1 LGGNIVSTSNETHQQ
16 DHDDDDDDD
25 KVALAILVLL
35 LCQWRIITLLRY
47 CPWIQVHLLMRNLIW
62 R

>member
-35 LCQWRIITLLRY
+35 FVNGESSPFYAI
-47 CPWIQVHLLMRNLIW
+47 VHGFKCIFS
-62 R
+62 